1 MSLAKCK
8 GVTKS
13 GERCK
18 RNATSSGFCYTHDPD
33 AIAEREAQKQSI
45 QVESTFKITDR
56 RFSERLGLK
65 PVSEIIQID
74 KVSEDLRTSLW
85 NVLIRRLF
93 FENHRTSTFA
103 ISFTIL
109 GTLSYNGKNVHEF
122 SEYLWF
128 SFFKKPL
135 DSLPNTKDSLVNKLR
150 GYFENFQWYEIYDF
164 LEVTINYF
172 ECKILVKEVND
183 VLSRELSG
191 FRFIGGVF
199 TDITTEQEVQM
210 LEEEVTDQLFPAVSS
225 HLKRAL
231 TLMSDRENP
240 DYRNSIKESISAVES
255 LAKIIT
261 GKPKATLGD
270 ALKVLESS
278 KRIHPA
284 LKDSFLKLY
293 GYTNDEEG
301 IRHAML
307 VEPDLTSDDA
317 KFFLLSCTSF
327 INFLKSKISENT

>member
-33 AIAEREAQKQSI
+33 AIAEHEAQKQSI
-45 QVESTFKITDR
+45 QIQSAFKITDR

-65 PVSEIIQID
+65 PVSEILQVD
-74 KVSEDLRTSLW
+74 KVNQDLRTSLW
-85 NVLIRRLF
+85 NILIR
-93 FENHRTSTFA
+93 
-103 ISFTIL
+103 SFLLKYSSSIMRPT
-109 GTLSYNGKNVHEF
+109 TLRYNGKYIDEF
-122 SEYLWF
+122 IEYLWLY
-128 SFFKKPL
+128 FFKKPL
-135 DSLPNTKDSLVNKLR
+135 DDLPTINEGLVKELR
-150 GYFENFQWYEIYDF
+150 GYFEKFQWYEIYDF

-199 TDITTEQEVQM
+199 TNITTEQEVKM
-210 LEEEVTDQLFPAVSS
+210 LEEEVTDKLFPAVSS

-231 TLMSDRENP
+231 ALMSDRENP

-255 LAKIIT
+255 LAKIIAEA
-261 GKPKATLGD
+261 PKATLKD
-270 ALKVLESS
+270 ALQVLERS
-278 KRIHPA
+278 KRIHTA

-293 GYTNDEEG
+293 GYTSDEGG

-307 VEPDLTSDDA
+307 VEPDLTSEDA

-327 INFLKSKISENT
+327 INYLKSKISADNET